1 MRGWLTSRLGNNQ
14 DLVSN
19 QCLVGKSRHLINIA
33 PLNIAGD
40 LDKGKS
46 NPTAGAPIDI

>member
-1 MRGWLTSRLGNNQ
+1 MCGWLTLRLGDNQ

-19 QCLVGKSRHLINIA
+19 QCLVGKSRCLINIA

-40 LDKGKS
+40 LSKGKS
-46 NPTAGAPIDI
+46 NPTAGAPTDI